1 MSPITDGEDR
11 LEANAFAWATV
22 RNMLSNP
29 SALPFNLDTMPLS
42 YHGMGTAH
50 VTCIERKQAHPAQP
64 YLLCIKFLLIYF
76 IVSHCIV
83 IALCIGSKVQPMDP
97 PETPGKG
104 FFFEDAEIS
113 QSAVTSPDQTA
124 TNIQITD
131 K

>member
-76 IVSHCIV
+76 IVSHCIPLYWLQG
-83 IALCIGSKVQPMDP
+83 AADGS
-97 PETPGKG
+97 
-104 FFFEDAEIS
+104 S
-113 QSAVTSPDQTA
+113 
-124 TNIQITD
+124 
-131 K
+131 